1 MTNTLTIPLDLAER
15 LDSPHSSVR
24 NAALESLR
32 RILAAPVVEAATCA
46 QCKAST
52 TDICNQNGC
61 GYLESGNGAPAVE
74 GQADAE
80 LLVEF
85 FEHGPMATINWF
97 TPSSFE
103 HGATKVYTSPPAPVA
118 VPEGWKLVPIVP
130 TPEMVEAL
138 KARLMVTSR
147 GGILSAGVSLAD
159 AIAAAPA
166 CLDKVKEMNQ

>member
-1 MTNTLTIPLDLAER
+1 MTNTLTISPELAER

-32 RILAAPVVEAATCA
+32 RIIAAPVVER
-46 QCKAST
+46 
-52 TDICNQNGC
+52 
-61 GYLESGNGAPAVE
+61 
-74 GQADAE
+74 QADAE

-103 HGATKVYTSPPAPVA
+103 SGATKVYIAPPSPVA
-118 VPEGWKLVPIVP
+118 VVLPDRMEYLESDGDETIATK
-130 TPEMVEAL
+130 
-138 KARLMVTSR
+138 
-147 GGILSAGVSLAD
+147 D
-159 AIAAAPA
+159 AWNA